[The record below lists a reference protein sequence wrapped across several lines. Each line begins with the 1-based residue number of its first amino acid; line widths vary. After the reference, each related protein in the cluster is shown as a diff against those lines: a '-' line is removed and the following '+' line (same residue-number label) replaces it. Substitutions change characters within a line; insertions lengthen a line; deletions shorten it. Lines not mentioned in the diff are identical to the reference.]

1 MIPPPT
7 TYLRRHQQEL
17 AQKSV
22 AQQYQRQPQLA
33 QSYDEHGR
41 QTSIRDTAYH
51 LAYLAEAIEADDPLL
66 FGEYLAW
73 VNDLF
78 ANLNFPDHVLPTTL
92 ASLRQVLA
100 EELPTAEKEAALK
113 MLDAGSQSMDEALLT
128 RPSLL
133 SFIEGDEPLDVLAR
147 QFLDTVRRGDR
158 RTAGQMILDEVQG
171 GTSVKT
177 IYMQVFQRTQREIGR
192 LWQTNQVGVAEEH
205 LCTAATQMIMSQL
218 YPYIFTGE
226 RKDRRAV
233 IACVGGELHEI
244 GARMVA
250 DFLEMSGWDTYFLG
264 ANTPPHTVLQTV
276 IEHKVDVLAL
286 SATMTFHV
294 SEVTSIISR
303 LRAETSLTTRVLV
316 GGYPFNLSPDLWRKV
331 GADGYA
337 VNAETAVL
345 SADKLIATRENRG

>member
-1 MIPPPT
+1 MAPYQT
-7 TYLRRHQQEL
+7 TYLRSHQQEL
-17 AQKSV
+17 AEKIV
-22 AQQYQRQPQLA
+22 AQQYQRQSQLG
-33 QSYDEHGR
+33 QPYDERHR
-41 QTSIRDTAYH
+41 QISLRDTVYH
-51 LAYLAEAIEADDPLL
+51 LTYLAEAVEANDPRL

-73 VNDLF
+73 VKVLF
-78 ANLNFPDHVLPTTL
+78 ANLNFPDHVLPTML
-92 ASLRQVLA
+92 ACMRQILT
-100 EELPTAEKEAALK
+100 EELPLAEKEAALK
-113 MLDAGSQSMDEALLT
+113 ILDVSTQSLDEMPLT
-128 RPSLL
+128 LD
-133 SFIEGDEPLDVLAR
+133 SFIQGDGPLDVLAR
-147 QFLDTVRRGDR
+147 QFLDTVRRADR
-158 RTAGQMILDEVQG
+158 RTAGQMILDAVRD

-205 LCTAATQMIMSQL
+205 FCTAATQMIMSQL

-226 RKDRRAV
+226 RKARRAV

-264 ANTPPHTVLQTV
+264 ANTPPHSILQTV
-276 IEHKVDVLAL
+276 QEHQVEVLAL

-294 SEVTSIISR
+294 SEVTNIISS
-303 LRAETSLTTRVLV
+303 LRSQNSLPTRVLV

-337 VNAETAVL
+337 MDAETAVTA
-345 SADKLIATRENRG
+345 ADRVIATR